1 MSWFYEIRGS
11 DNHLVKRERGYATQ
25 EAAITDGNKQA
36 ALFKGAGAIAGG
48 VVGSVMAGQDSST
61 VGTWTKNLGY
71 GRGTATYTTNGAV
84 GTGFVHSAKYERGS
98 IVETTTS
105 EGTEQLSHSE
115 IEALFQ
121 PFISESV
128 KKVG

>member
-1 MSWFYEIRGS
+1 MSWFYEIKDSENR
-11 DNHLVKRERGYATQ
+11 LVKREGGYATQ
-25 EAAITDGNKQA
+25 DAAIEEGKKQA
-36 ALFKGAGAIAGG
+36 TLFKDAGALAGG
-48 VVGSVMAGQDSST
+48 AVGSVMAGQDSSP

-71 GRGTATYTTNGAV
+71 GFGTVTYTTNGAV

-98 IVETTTS
+98 VVETTTS
-105 EGTEQLSHSE
+105 KGTRELSRSE

-121 PFISESV
+121 SFISESK